1 MDANTDPNVTSAGNF
16 EANDLNEAD
25 PNDIARDSSTLIEEA
40 QKDFEIFKKTNPEI
54 EKTSL
59 RIIKGILKRLD
70 VALTKL
76 NGLKSNDRE
85 TYYHV
90 TYNGTIVM
98 YEICKMLR
106 KANFYRLAARYMEC
120 SIISLDH
127 NIILSTG
134 KYLLW
139 RIKNYIE

>member
-1 MDANTDPNVTSAGNF
+1 
-16 EANDLNEAD
+16 
-25 PNDIARDSSTLIEEA
+25 LIEEA

-70 VALTKL
+70 IALTKL